1 MATAGVTV
9 RLAPGL
15 LSIYG
20 RGSIYG
26 FTGQSQGLTFGVINS
41 MSQNISG
48 SYSLGQNVLF
58 YYEGSNSVNYNGTQY
73 WLIDESKIILVEVPP
88 EAPILS

>member
-1 MATAGVTV
+1 MATPGVTI

-26 FTGQSQGLTFGVINS
+26 FTGQSEGLTFGVINS

-48 SYSLGQNVLF
+48 SYALGQNVLF
-58 YYEGSNSVNYNGTQY
+58 RYRNEVSVNYQGNQY
-73 WLIDESKIILVEVPP
+73 WLINEAQIILVEVPP
-88 EAPILS
+88 EVIVS

>member
-1 MATAGVTV
+1 MATAGIIP

-26 FTGQSQGLTFGVINS
+26 FSGQSAGLTFGVINS
-41 MSQNISG
+41 MSQQNSG
-48 SYSLGQNVLF
+48 AYGVGQNVLF
-58 YYEGSNSVNYNGTQY
+58 PYANAMSVNYSGVQY
-73 WLIDESKIILVEVPP
+73 FLVPESEIVLIE
-88 EAPILS
+88 EAPDEPELS

>member
-1 MATAGVTV
+1 MATAGTTV

-26 FTGQSQGLTFGVINS
+26 FTGQSKGLTFGVINS

-48 SYSLGQNVLF
+48 SYALGQNVLF
-58 YYEGSNSVNYNGTQY
+58 PYLGANSVFYDGTEY
-73 WLIDESKIILVEVPP
+73 WLIDESKIILVEIPP
-88 EAPILS
+88 DAPILS